1 MIIDRA
7 RCPDGGQ
14 RLLVIFEMVPVWYTG
29 RAIGQ
34 DAHQSAACIKANPLA
49 PFARGVR
56 GFVFE
61 VAARLLNKVA

>member
-14 RLLVIFEMVPVWYTG
+14 HLLVIFEMVPVWHTG

-49 PFARGVR
+49 PLARGVR
-56 GFVFE
+56 GFLFE

>member
-1 MIIDRA
+1 MIIARA

-14 RLLVIFEMVPVWYTG
+14 HLLVIFEMVPV
-29 RAIGQ
+29 RHIRCAIGQ
-34 DAHQSAACIKANPLA
+34 DAHQSAARIKANPLA

-61 VAARLLNKVA
+61 VAARLLNKVT

>member
-1 MIIDRA
+1 MIIARA

-14 RLLVIFEMVPVWYTG
+14 HLLVIFEMVPV
-29 RAIGQ
+29 RHIRCAIGQ
-34 DAHQSAACIKANPLA
+34 DAHQSAARITA

-61 VAARLLNKVA
+61 VAARLLNKVT

>member
-14 RLLVIFEMVPVWYTG
+14 YLLVIFEMVPVRHT
-29 RAIGQ
+29 RCAIGQ

-49 PFARGVR
+49 PLARGVR
-56 GFVFE
+56 GFLVE

>member
-1 MIIDRA
+1 MIIARA

-14 RLLVIFEMVPVWYTG
+14 HLLVIFEMVPV
-29 RAIGQ
+29 RHIRCAIGQ
-34 DAHQSAACIKANPLA
+34 DAARIKANPSA

-61 VAARLLNKVA
+61 VAARLLNKVT